1 MKKLMLFIL
10 TISLCACGIN
20 STAKKSVENYL
31 NSYINLSDEVL
42 KDLDKVTEEQTL
54 TDSQKQVYKQ
64 AIKRQYQDLKYEII
78 NETYNG
84 DEAQVS
90 VKIEVY
96 DLYLTQKNASEYLKK
111 NISKFN
117 NEKGIYDNNN
127 YIDYKINLMKNAK
140 ERVTYNIEFNLIK
153 NGETWIISEIPK
165 TDLEK
170 IHGIY
175 NYESENSN

>member
-1 MKKLMLFIL
+1 MKKLVLFIL

-31 NSYINLSDEVL
+31 NGYIYLSDEVL

-54 TDSQKQVYKQ
+54 TDSQKEVYKQ
-64 AIKRQYQDLKYEII
+64 SIKRQYQDLKYEIV

-140 ERVTYNIEFNLIK
+140 ERVAYNIEFHLVT
-153 NGETWIISEIPK
+153 NGETWVISEISK

>member
-1 MKKLMLFIL
+1 MKKLILFIL

-31 NSYINLSDEVL
+31 DSYINLSDEVL
-42 KDLDKVTEEQTL
+42 KDLDKVMEEQTL
-54 TDSQKQVYKQ
+54 TDSQKEIYKES
-64 AIKRQYQDLKYEII
+64 IKRQYQNLKYEII

-96 DLYLTQKNASEYLKK
+96 DLYLVQKNASEYLKK
-111 NISKFN
+111 NINKFN
-117 NEKGIYDNNN
+117 DEKGVYDNNN

-140 ERVTYNIEFNLIK
+140 ERVIYNIEFHLIRD
-153 NGETWIISEIPK
+153 NDTWNISEISK

>member
-1 MKKLMLFIL
+1 MKKLILFIL

-54 TDSQKQVYKQ
+54 TDSQKHVYKE

-140 ERVTYNIEFNLIK
+140 ERVTYNIEFNLIT
-153 NGETWIISEIPK
+153 NGETWIISEMPK